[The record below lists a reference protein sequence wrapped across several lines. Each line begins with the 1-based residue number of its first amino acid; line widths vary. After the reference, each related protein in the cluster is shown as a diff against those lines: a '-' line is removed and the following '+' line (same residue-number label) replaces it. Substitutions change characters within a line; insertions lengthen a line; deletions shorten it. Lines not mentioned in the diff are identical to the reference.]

1 MPANSSQLSKRGDKR
16 GKEWLAV
23 NFKPENFI
31 PGLIIGFVFG
41 FLFDMAKPLKDY
53 AIGSCSS
60 LSRTRKQQ
68 TLALRNPNEELKMV
82 LVVRQDLKMGSG
94 KIASQCAHAA
104 TGLYSELIQSQRA
117 LVRQWE
123 HCGQAKIVVTC
134 KNQQEMNKLKEMAEN
149 IGLPT
154 YMVADAGRTQFY
166 LLIADLC
173 AGKVHRPLAQMGAL
187 QSLLPLHSAVAS
199 ARLTSCL
206 GIDSKGSRSL
216 SQGMLCSANP
226 GV

>member
-1 MPANSSQLSKRGDKR
+1 MPANSSQLSKRGERR

-41 FLFDMAKPLKDY
+41 FLFDLAKPLKDY
-53 AIGSCSS
+53 AIGGCSS
-60 LSRTRKQQ
+60 LTKHRKQP

-154 YMVADAGRTQFY
+154 YVVADAGRTQVSS
-166 LLIADLC
+166 
-173 AGKVHRPLAQMGAL
+173 GSKTVLAIG
-187 QSLLPLHSAVAS
+187 PGFKSAV
-199 ARLTSCL
+199 
-206 GIDSKGSRSL
+206 DSVTGKQHL
-216 SQGMLCSANP
+216 L
-226 GV
+226 